1 MPSPEGSSVRFRR
14 VPASLRRAP
23 IERFA
28 RKLQKEIAQGRPFDT
43 LIAGDAELRRL
54 NRDFR
59 GQDCTTDVLSFPA
72 DPRPLLTLAKAQGP
86 PGKQTSLSLR
96 ASRLRENPACFHGF
110 SGIAPFLGDIAISLG
125 RARAQ
130 AREFGHPIER
140 EVQILMLHG
149 VLHLMGHDH
158 ETDAGAMARAE
169 KRWRTKLGL
178 PNGLIERVR
187 S

>member
-1 MPSPEGSSVRFRR
+1 MSSPEGSSVTFRR

-28 RKLQKEIAQGRPFDT
+28 RTLQNTIAQRRPFDIRIT
-43 LIAGDAELRRL
+43 GDAELRRL

-59 GQDCTTDVLSFPA
+59 GQDYPTDVLSFPA
-72 DPRPLLTLAKAQGP
+72 QSEPRP
-86 PGKQTSLSLR
+86 
-96 ASRLRENPACFHGF
+96 
-110 SGIAPFLGDIAISLG
+110 SGSGAFLGDIAISLG

-130 AREFGHPIER
+130 ARQFGHTIER

-158 ETDAGAMARAE
+158 ETDSGAMARAE
-169 KRWRTKLGL
+169 KRWRAKLGL

-187 S
+187 A